1 MDCHLI
7 PQTELPHGTR
17 LFADFLYD
25 FRRAGE
31 FYTYNPFE
39 DSSFQ
44 QAAQA
49 IEYGSDQRRQ
59 VAAVLR
65 EQNQRF
71 FSPRAVPEKVL
82 ENLKKFESEKTIA
95 VVTGHQA
102 GLFGGPAFGLYK
114 GLTAVKLARSLN
126 ERVLPAVPIYWLATE
141 DHDLE
146 EVNHCFLQDHEGNPV
161 RLEYSGAAPVHNA
174 SVGSIP
180 FGDSIRPVLDEL
192 RKLLPDSASSE
203 ELHQTLTELYRP
215 GRTFGEAFGGL
226 MARLFAEFGI
236 VMIDPLDAK
245 LHQLSS
251 GVFRKAIEDAPALT
265 RALVDRSRHLIRCGY
280 HAQVHVEENFSLF
293 FLQVNGERRALR
305 LKDGGF
311 VTAHGD
317 TYSASQ
323 LVEQLERQPETISA
337 NVLLRPIM
345 QDALL
350 PTVAYVGGPSEI
362 AYLAQA
368 GAIYPKLLG
377 RIPVFFPRAS
387 FTLLESFAGRL
398 LSKYG
403 LSLPDIFAGKQALR
417 DKLAARYLPAELTEL
432 FKTTSTKLEAELQA
446 LQAALE
452 KLDPTL
458 ADAAANSGKKMLYQ
472 ISTLEHKAAAA
483 IQKRSEQIERDAL
496 RLENLLFPHKTPQE
510 RLYNGINF
518 LARHGT
524 GVLKEICDA
533 IPLHS
538 GDHLIASL

>member
-1 MDCHLI
+1 M
-7 PQTELPHGTR
+7 PHGTR
-17 LFADFLYD
+17 LFSDFLYD

-31 FYTYNPFE
+31 FYVHNPFA
-39 DSSFQ
+39 DSSFE

-49 IEYGSDQRRQ
+49 IDYSPEQRRQ
-59 VAAVLR
+59 VTAVLR
-65 EQNQRF
+65 EQNQRL
-71 FSPRAVPEKVL
+71 FSPRSLPEKVL
-82 ENLKKFESEKTIA
+82 ENLKKLEAEGTIA

-102 GLFGGPAFGLYK
+102 GLLGGPAFGLYK
-114 GLTAVKLARSLN
+114 GLTAVKLARSLS
-126 ERVLPAVPIYWLATE
+126 ERGQPAVPLFWLATE

-146 EVNHCFLQDHEGNPV
+146 EVNHCFIQDHDGNPV
-161 RLEYSGAAPVHNA
+161 RLEYSGAAPVPNA

-180 FGDSIRPVLDEL
+180 FNDSIRAVLDEL
-192 RKLLPDSASSE
+192 RKLLPDSASAE
-203 ELHQTLTELYRP
+203 ELHQTLAELYRP

-236 VMIDPLDAK
+236 VMIDPMDAR
-245 LHQLSS
+245 LHQLSAD
-251 GVFRKAIEDAPALT
+251 VFRKAIEEAPALT
-265 RALVDRSRHLIRCGY
+265 RALLDRSRHLTRCGY
-280 HAQVHVEENFSLF
+280 HAQVHVEENFTLLF
-293 FLQVNGERRALR
+293 VQVHGERRALR

-311 VTAHGD
+311 VTAKGD
-317 TYSASQ
+317 SYSTEQ
-323 LVEQLERQPETISA
+323 LLQQLERQPETLTA

-368 GAIYPKLLG
+368 GAIYPKLLS
-377 RIPVFFPRAS
+377 RIPVFFPRGS

-398 LSKYG
+398 LGKYG
-403 LSLPDIFAGKQALR
+403 LTLPDIFAGKKALR
-417 DKLAARYLPAELTEL
+417 DKLAARYLPTELTEL
-432 FKTTSTKLEAELQA
+432 FKATSAKLETELHA
-446 LQAALE
+446 LQEALQ

-483 IQKRSEQIERDAL
+483 VQKRSEQIERDAL
-496 RLENLLFPHKTPQE
+496 RLENLIFPQKTPQE

-524 GVLKEICDA
+524 GVLKELCNA
-533 IPLHS
+533 IPLNS
-538 GDHLIASL
+538 GDHLIAFL